1 MSRARAVKKNSL
13 VDAVVVPVGAVGRFG
28 AFAALA
34 GVAAMRL
41 QWSVA
46 EAIRHAGVLA
56 MRCLIPVCATIFPFG
71 AVIGVQGMAIFDLFG
86 AHRLL
91 SSLLSVVIIRE
102 LGPVLAAVLVAA
114 QGGSSFAAELGAM
127 RIKEEL
133 DATAVMAVDPVGWH
147 VVPRVLAMVL
157 VVPLLTILADAVGVF
172 GGYVVAVGMYDQDHG
187 VFMAHLV
194 QLIGV
199 YDLFAS
205 VTKGLVF
212 GGLVGLIATY
222 RGFHASGGAEGVG
235 RAVNDTVVYSVMFI
249 LVVNY
254 VLSSAM
260 FGSGS

>member
-1 MSRARAVKKNSL
+1 MTVRNPALDLLAPVASL
-13 VDAVVVPVGAVGRFG
+13 GRFG
-28 AFAALA
+28 GFAA
-34 GVAAMRL
+34 AAIRGFVRMG
-41 QWSVA
+41 WSVS
-46 EAIRHAGVLA
+46 ESFRHAGVLA
-56 MRCLIPVCATIFPFG
+56 MRCLVPVCATIFPFG

-147 VVPRVLAMVL
+147 VVPRVLAMTL
-157 VVPLLTILADAVGVF
+157 VVPLLTILADAVGIA
-172 GGYVVAVGMYDQDHG
+172 GGWVVAVFMYGQDHG

-199 YDLFAS
+199 FDLFAS
-205 VTKGLVF
+205 VFKGLVF

-222 RGFHASGGAEGVG
+222 RGFHATGGAEGVG

-254 VLSSAM
+254 VLSSAL
-260 FGSGS
+260 FGAGS

>member
-1 MSRARAVKKNSL
+1 VKKNSL